1 MKNYEIIEKE
11 YKYGFKYNIFKDLK
25 TNSTYKLTGESI
37 ENVECINNSEYI
49 VTVKHYNDFILYHLN
64 FNLKDPLIFSV
75 RTKNKIEKKENTFI
89 IKKVNEINGKENFQ
103 RYVLYNPKNKL
114 PLKCDFIRKLD
125 DNNILCAKC
134 LNANYDYEIS
144 KYQVDDILFYKVD
157 VNNLKTDRLYS
168 TRKESFIKVPMSRSD
183 DYDKY
188 LKSLERT
195 ITRFNNENY
204 KPYKIKNEDDIIKIY
219 SKKN

>member
-1 MKNYEIIEKE
+1 M
-11 YKYGFKYNIFKDLK
+11 
-25 TNSTYKLTGESI
+25 
-37 ENVECINNSEYI
+37 
-49 VTVKHYNDFILYHLN
+49 
-64 FNLKDPLIFSV
+64 
-75 RTKNKIEKKENTFI
+75 
-89 IKKVNEINGKENFQ
+89 NEINGKENFQ

-188 LKSLERT
+188 LKSLERA